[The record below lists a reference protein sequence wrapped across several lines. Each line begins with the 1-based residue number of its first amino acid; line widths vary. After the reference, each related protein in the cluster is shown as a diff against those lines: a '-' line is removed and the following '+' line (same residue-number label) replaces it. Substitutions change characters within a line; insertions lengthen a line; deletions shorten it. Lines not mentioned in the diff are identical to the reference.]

1 MLALSVI
8 FIVPDKSTE
17 FQKVYCMVYYF
28 IISHHECMRDRQNNM
43 VTHTLNSRAFNG
55 DNTIVRA
62 AQPKITHGCN
72 ITSSG
77 KHSNRVRRWQ

>member
-28 IISHHECMRDRQNNM
+28 IISHHECMRDRQDNM
-43 VTHTLNSRAFNG
+43 VTHTLNSRASTV
-55 DNTIVRA
+55 TIPSFGRPN
-62 AQPKITHGCN
+62 QK
-72 ITSSG
+72 
-77 KHSNRVRRWQ
+77 

>member
-28 IISHHECMRDRQNNM
+28 IISHHECMRDRQDNM
-43 VTHTLNSRAFNG
+43 VTHTLNSRAFNC

-62 AQPKITHGCN
+62 I
-72 ITSSG
+72 
-77 KHSNRVRRWQ
+77 